1 MSDYKLGIVVPT
13 YNESE
18 NILELL
24 EKIKIQVEEN
34 YIKTLVL
41 IMDDNS
47 PDGTADLVR
56 QNSDRLQSNKLSILV
71 NVRPGKQGLASAYKQ
86 GFAKIKDQVEY
97 LLEMDAD
104 LSHQPQYFPNF
115 LKLADS
121 GYDLVIG
128 SRYVKGGGVEG
139 WTWDRQLISRL
150 GSLYSTIVLLTNIRD
165 FTGGYNLYR
174 SSVFD
179 KLKLDSLQAEGYL
192 FQIELKFKTKRA
204 GFRVVESPIIFP
216 DRSRG
221 QSKMSGSIFW
231 EAFFGVI
238 KLRLGL
244 LG

>member
-1 MSDYKLGIVVPT
+1 MPEYKLGIVIPT

-24 EKIKIQVEEN
+24 ERIKEQVDKQS
-34 YIKTLVL
+34 IKTLVL

-47 PDGTADLVR
+47 PDGTAEVVEQNTPNLESNFLEVR
-56 QNSDRLQSNKLSILV
+56 V
-71 NVRPGKQGLASAYKQ
+71 HVRPGKQGLASAYKQ
-86 GFAKIKDQVEY
+86 GFAKIKDEVEY

-104 LSHQPQYFPNF
+104 LSHQPRYFPQF
-115 LKLADS
+115 LKLAEQ

-150 GSLYSTIVLLTNIRD
+150 GSLYSTIILLTNIRD

-179 KLKLDSLQAEGYL
+179 TLKLDSLQAEGYL
-192 FQIELKFKTKRA
+192 FQIELKFKTRRA
-204 GFRVVESPIIFP
+204 GFRVIESPIIFP

-231 EAFFGVI
+231 EALFGVV